1 MSGPPLMRLALT
13 SPAANTLLIA
23 PVVTWSLSVKRW
35 ARQTAWAAS
44 SGAKGEVEKTTR
56 SSRISTTR
64 RDLNSGRRRRA
75 EASRP
80 RNRLHGHFHR
90 DFMGFLRQPGDHDT
104 PASARMRLRRALA
117 HGFASPRHRG
127 FALFGNRSN
136 TDSSERT
143 IAWERART
151 KRTKASRKVDE
162 RIFPSSL

>member
-35 ARQTAWAAS
+35 ARQAAWAAS
-44 SGAKGEVEKTTR
+44 TGANGDVEKTTR

-75 EASRP
+75 EAPRP

-90 DFMGFLRQPGDHDT
+90 DFMGFLRQPGDHDA
-104 PASARMRLRRALA
+104 PASAPTRLPRKRYRVMRYGAPWPMALRPHVTVGL
-117 HGFASPRHRG
+117 
-127 FALFGNRSN
+127 LFSGIDP
-136 TDSSERT
+136 TP
-143 IAWERART
+143 IL
-151 KRTKASRKVDE
+151 
-162 RIFPSSL
+162 PSKP